1 VNAYLILMNQL
12 RTYIET
18 VLETYLLEETSN
30 QPTEQ
35 AFSMD
40 RLRSLSQLQ
49 QVIGYCSQTLGSAKI
64 RQKQGRTV
72 YSLGNA
78 KVLKV
83 ANSHSGLQQNVAEIS
98 VCKTP
103 ENVNIFPEI
112 YESNNQGYWLVAE
125 EAAPMTRVTF
135 KSLTG
140 VPWNEFIFALG
151 GAFPRTASDASTGE
165 LRQYQ
170 LAFEK
175 HYTNP
180 FFRRVVNLIKNCN
193 YEPGDLVKIDSWGL
207 ARGLPVV
214 VDSGYTAKGS
224 KG

>member
-1 VNAYLILMNQL
+1 MNQL

-18 VLETYLLEETSN
+18 VLENYLLEETSM
-30 QPTEQ
+30 QSTGHS
-35 AFSMD
+35 FSMD
-40 RLRSLSQLQ
+40 ELRALNQLQ
-49 QVIGYCSQTLGSAKI
+49 QVISYCFQTLGSSKI
-64 RQKQGRTV
+64 GQDQGRSV
-72 YSLGNA
+72 YRLGNG

-83 ANSHSGLQQNVAEIS
+83 ANSHNGLNQNIAEVS

-103 ENVNIFPEI
+103 ENANIFPEV

-135 KSLTG
+135 KNLTG

-151 GAFPRTASDASTGE
+151 GAFPKAVSKASNGE

-175 HYTNP
+175 HYTNA
-180 FFRRVVNLIKNCN
+180 FFRRVVNLIKDCN

-207 ARGLPVV
+207 ARGMPVI
-214 VDSGYTAKGS
+214 VDSGYTTTASRG
-224 KG
+224 